1 MAGITPGSREDRE
14 QGLRAALGT
23 LVRRLR
29 ELSTDGAVKR
39 DDFLAATSGLDLSG
53 EELERLA
60 QQLKSFGLKVAD
72 EAAAPSRRV
81 TSTALHPTPPPPATT
96 RPPGTSE
103 QCVLRL
109 GPRVTTALE
118 LARRYMGTGLVTD
131 RLAHD
136 VGRLCGLDIEE
147 TQLLATALAAQQPK
161 PPTVRTQPAHDQT
174 SPSEGR
180 RAELVQRVPS
190 PLPAPASPAVK
201 GKDSAEIAAATA
213 LLEQRRFLR
222 RPAKRLLSAQEEVGL
237 ALLMRGQSG
246 HAARTPLTE
255 RDLAALPR
263 EDVCRRAYDAMV
275 EHNMGLVHEV
285 RKKYTGQGVEDE
297 DLVHYGVLG
306 LMHAVCKF
314 DMDRGFKFSTYAY
327 HWIRQAMSRAVADY
341 GRAIRIPVHLHEE
354 MHKAAA
360 AEARLRARGQSAT
373 PAAVALA
380 TGLTVTR
387 VEEIRR
393 ISRVTDSLDR
403 ELFEGANLADVLSL
417 ELPSEGPEEL
427 LRFQW
432 SRDDVEQRVL
442 ARLDAKSADILR
454 RRSGL
459 IDQQVQTLEAI
470 GSDYGVTRERI
481 RQIETRARNRV
492 KELLVE
498 EQQEHSATAAAPR
511 PTHPH
516 RILRPTAQQSATE
529 NEEGHSAWGLASA
542 AQRMVAG
549 LGRTALEHRAGP
561 QGARIIRAIADG
573 RLPGSASSTRL
584 RQIIMGHG
592 LTEQSEPHDPAPH
605 E

>member
-23 LVRRLR
+23 LVQRLR
-29 ELSTDGAVKR
+29 ELSTDGVVKR
-39 DDFLAATSGLDLSG
+39 DDFLAATSGLGLSD
-53 EELERLA
+53 EELDRLA
-60 QQLKSFGLKVAD
+60 RQLKALGLKVAG
-72 EAAAPSRRV
+72 ERAAPPRWV
-81 TSTALHPTPPPPATT
+81 TSTALHPTLSSPTAT

-103 QCVLRL
+103 QRTVRL
-109 GPRVTTALE
+109 SPRVTTALE
-118 LARRYMGTGLVTD
+118 LARRYTGTRLAAD
-131 RLAHD
+131 RLAHG
-136 VGRLCGLDIEE
+136 VGRLCGLDIGE
-147 TQLLATALAAQQPK
+147 TQLLATAMTAQQPE
-161 PPTVRTQPAHDQT
+161 PPTVRTQPAQDQT
-174 SPSEGR
+174 NPPEGR
-180 RAELVQRVPS
+180 RAELAQEASS
-190 PLPAPASPAVK
+190 PLPAPVSPAMK
-201 GKDSAEIAAATA
+201 GKYSAEIAAATA

-237 ALLMRGQSG
+237 ALLMRGQRG

-263 EDVCRRAYDAMV
+263 EDVRRRAYDAMV

-285 RKKYTGQGVEDE
+285 RKKYTSQGVEDE

-314 DMDRGFKFSTYAY
+314 DLDRGFKFSTYAY

-341 GRAIRIPVHLHEE
+341 GSAIRIPVHLHEE

-360 AEARLRARGQSAT
+360 AEARLRACGQSAS

-417 ELPSEGPEEL
+417 ELPSEGPEEQ

-432 SRDDVEQRVL
+432 SRDDVEQRLL

-481 RQIETRARNRV
+481 RQIETKARNRV

-498 EQQEHSATAAAPR
+498 EQQAHSAAATAPR
-511 PTHPH
+511 PTRPH
-516 RILRPTAQQSATE
+516 HVLRPTAQQSATE
-529 NEEGHSAWGLASA
+529 NEDEHSAWGLALA

-549 LGRTALEHRAGP
+549 LGRAALDHRAGP

-573 RLPGSASSTRL
+573 RLPGSAASTRL
-584 RQIIMGHG
+584 RQILMGHG
-592 LTEQSEPHDPAPH
+592 LTEQSEPHDPAPY